1 MSVMDKF
8 LKAIQLNGDDESG
21 YYDSDDGYYDS
32 SSKIESINSGAP
44 IGKDDPTIDV
54 SEEKVKKPVPKV
66 PSKSRKSLSGA
77 GMEVC
82 VIKPTSVEVICSK

>member
-32 SSKIESINSGAP
+32 SSKSDSLNTGAP
-44 IGKDDPTIDV
+44 VGKDDPSIDV
-54 SEEKVKKPVPKV
+54 SEYKAKKPIPKV
-66 PSKSRKSLSGA
+66 N
-77 GMEVC
+77 
-82 VIKPTSVEVICSK
+82 